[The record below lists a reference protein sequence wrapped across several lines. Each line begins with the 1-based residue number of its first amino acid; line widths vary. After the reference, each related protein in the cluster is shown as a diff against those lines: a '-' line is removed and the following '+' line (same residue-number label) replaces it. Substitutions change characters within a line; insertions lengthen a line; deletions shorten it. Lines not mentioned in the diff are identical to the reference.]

1 MAARR
6 GTTTRLRRET
16 KGGRKANKAKSRG
29 VGGVLIKEASSGG
42 GGVGGRERKVRESV
56 RLSLGFRR

>member
-1 MAARR
+1 MVARR

-29 VGGVLIKEASSGG
+29 VGGVLIKERRG
-42 GGVGGRERKVRESV
+42 EKKKVRESA
-56 RLSLGFRR
+56 RHSQGFRR

>member
-1 MAARR
+1 MVARR

-29 VGGVLIKEASSGG
+29 VGGVLIKERRGRKKERNRKCEALA
-42 GGVGGRERKVRESV
+42 GV
-56 RLSLGFRR
+56 

>member
-1 MAARR
+1 MVAHR

-29 VGGVLIKEASSGG
+29 VGGVLIKERRGKKESKRKCEALA
-42 GGVGGRERKVRESV
+42 GV
-56 RLSLGFRR
+56 